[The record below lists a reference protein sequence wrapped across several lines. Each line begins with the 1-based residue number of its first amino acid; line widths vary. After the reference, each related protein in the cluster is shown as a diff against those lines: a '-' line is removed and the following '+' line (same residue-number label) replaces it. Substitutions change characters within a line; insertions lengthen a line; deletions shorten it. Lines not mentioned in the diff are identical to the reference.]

1 MASRFNF
8 NAITLTDAAD
18 ITKIAE
24 NFNKYFSNYSHTWN
38 SKSNN

>member
-8 NAITLTDAAD
+8 NAIALTDAAD

-24 NFNKYFSNYSHTWN
+24 NFNKIDEIVVDDMIE
-38 SKSNN
+38 